1 MGEGW
6 MQLALVHDLVLLFI
20 REGVCWGS
28 QEETFSWCVSAL
40 IMNTGLAIS
49 FKVPALIRSTS
60 S

>member
-1 MGEGW
+1 